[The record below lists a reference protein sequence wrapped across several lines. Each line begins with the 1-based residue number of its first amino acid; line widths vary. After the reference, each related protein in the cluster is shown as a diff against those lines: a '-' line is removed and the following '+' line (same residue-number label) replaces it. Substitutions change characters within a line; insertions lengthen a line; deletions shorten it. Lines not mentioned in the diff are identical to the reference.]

1 MLNEKEL
8 TKVQAFLKRAQA
20 LYPTQQYSFSMSE
33 KNKLFNRQ
41 YNLPNQDKIEIMKSL
56 CAEDCVAIRKNDNC
70 RYPYS
75 DVFVF
80 IKSVEVESYGET
92 EEIKL
97 YIKDYIIEQNA
108 LESVIIISFHEEG
121 LYED

>member
-8 TKVQAFLKRAQA
+8 IKVQAFLKRAQA

-41 YNLPNQDKIEIMKSL
+41 YNLQNQDKLEI
-56 CAEDCVAIRKNDNC
+56 
-70 RYPYS
+70 
-75 DVFVF
+75 

-92 EEIKL
+92 EKIKL
-97 YIKDYIIEQNA
+97 YIKDYIIEQDR
-108 LESVIIISFHEEG
+108 LESVIVISFHEEG